1 MFLANKSIL
10 KSLDEDS
17 LKNENMST
25 AVCKTRGQGE
35 EVITLYVPVP
45 ILFQRYFFAIM
56 ALCTFQPIFQ
66 RTFNDKALLSYF
78 S

>member
-17 LKNENMST
+17 LSYDKNENMST
-25 AVCKTRGQGE
+25 PVCKTRGQGE
-35 EVITLYVPVP
+35 VITLYVP